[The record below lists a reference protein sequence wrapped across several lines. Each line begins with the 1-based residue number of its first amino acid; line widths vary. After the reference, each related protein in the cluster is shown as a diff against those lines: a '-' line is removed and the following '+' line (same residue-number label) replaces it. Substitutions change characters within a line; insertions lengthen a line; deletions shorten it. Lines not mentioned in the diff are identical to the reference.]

1 MVEFNGVIVR
11 LAIESFAGRQYF
23 DECEDTEDMN
33 VAVTYLQAKAMQM
46 TKEDGIERMV
56 GFVVSKKEFNPE
68 NN

>member
-1 MVEFNGVIVR
+1 MLEFNGIVVR

-23 DECEDTEDMN
+23 DECEDIEEMN
-33 VAVTYLQAKAMQM
+33 VAVTYLQAQAMKA

-56 GFVVSKKEFNPE
+56 GFVVSKKDVNPE

>member
-1 MVEFNGVIVR
+1 MVEFNGIVVR

-23 DECEDTEDMN
+23 DDCDLEEMN
-33 VAVTYLQAKAMQM
+33 TAVTYLQAKAMRM